1 MDTKNNKSKDILFI
15 LLFGILLFG
24 ISIYLIFFKEPMLV
38 STQEKRNL
46 INFSELKDTS
56 FFDGSF
62 QTTIDKAFADQFIY
76 RYEIVKIKNIL
87 DVKASELFI
96 PRSNDEYKLTKVGD
110 TPITRVGNSY
120 YMINSLFLDYDPELE
135 VRFLRRTQQ
144 INELAEDYPDI
155 EMYLYKPTQGHE
167 TSIFDEANEVETY
180 GEYYRDLLKDNLK
193 IPYAELEIKDIDDY
207 KNYYLQSDHHWSY
220 QGSYQGYVDIVRLM
234 FGENEEVLTP
244 TELKTFNDELIFSG
258 TFSSRT
264 GYVYPG
270 EPFYVYTFD
279 LPDYS
284 VYLDGKKQ
292 KIYDMNTF
300 EENLENLDTY
310 YAYSI
315 ANYTYGDDAIY
326 QSEYEDKETLLLI
339 GDSYAA
345 AVEPLLM
352 EHFSTIYS
360 IQPKGYFLK
369 YWQKFDYDKFLAEHH
384 VDKILFMYT
393 VEYYFYTDE
402 YGDHAELFDIHR
414 SKGD

>member
-135 VRFLRRTQQ
+135 VRFLRRAQQ

-244 TELKTFNDELIFSG
+244 TELKTFNDELIFWNVLIKDWICVSWR
-258 TFSSRT
+258 TF
-264 GYVYPG
+264 
-270 EPFYVYTFD
+270 
-279 LPDYS
+279 LC
-284 VYLDGKKQ
+284 
-292 KIYDMNTF
+292 
-300 EENLENLDTY
+300 
-310 YAYSI
+310 
-315 ANYTYGDDAIY
+315 
-326 QSEYEDKETLLLI
+326 
-339 GDSYAA
+339 
-345 AVEPLLM
+345 
-352 EHFSTIYS
+352 
-360 IQPKGYFLK
+360 
-369 YWQKFDYDKFLAEHH
+369 
-384 VDKILFMYT
+384 
-393 VEYYFYTDE
+393 
-402 YGDHAELFDIHR
+402 IHL
-414 SKGD
+414 